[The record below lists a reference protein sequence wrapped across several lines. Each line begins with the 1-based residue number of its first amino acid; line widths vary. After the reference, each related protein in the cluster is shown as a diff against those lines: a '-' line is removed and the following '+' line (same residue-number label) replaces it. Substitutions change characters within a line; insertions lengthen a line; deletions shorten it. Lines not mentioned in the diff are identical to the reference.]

1 MNDLLESKEEAGVL
15 HGREDNLRA
24 ETLYVGMAHHKKR
37 FRNPREL
44 LNTYIIRLQTSG
56 SCEALIDNEF
66 VVIEPGD
73 LLMFRPGEKY
83 ELILKDNSID
93 YYVICNGTWID
104 QWWDNFSPPQKTN
117 IPLDDDL
124 LKLWN
129 QLAKETL
136 RMNDTIEELTDY
148 KLRVFCLT
156 LQRLHEIAGMGKTL
170 SPPYI
175 AYRIKKFI
183 DQHATE
189 ALTLEQIAKH
199 AGISISRAVNLF
211 KTNFGQSIM
220 SYAIEVRL
228 AVACERIRFSAM
240 SLDYVAKSSGFN
252 NYTYFHR
259 QFRMHFGLSPR
270 QYREEQQKRSKLRM
284 EQ

>member
-1 MNDLLESKEEAGVL
+1 VL
-15 HGREDNLRA
+15 HGREDKLRA
-24 ETLYVGMAHHKKR
+24 ETLYAGMAHHKKR
-37 FRNPREL
+37 FRNPCEL

-56 SCEALIDNEF
+56 SCEALVDNEF

-93 YYVICNGTWID
+93 YYVICNGIWID
-104 QWWDNFSPPQKTN
+104 QWWANFSPPQKTT

-148 KLRVFCLT
+148 ILRVFCLT
-156 LQRLHEIAGMGKTL
+156 LQHLHEIAGMGKTL
-170 SPPYI
+170 SPSYI

-240 SLDYVAKSSGFN
+240 SLDYVAKSCGFN
-252 NYTYFHR
+252 SYTYFHR

-270 QYREEQQKRSKLRM
+270 QYREEQQKRSKLQM

>member
-1 MNDLLESKEEAGVL
+1 MM
-15 HGREDNLRA
+15 HGREEKLRTESIDVA
-24 ETLYVGMAHHKKR
+24 MAHHKKR
-37 FRNPREL
+37 HRNPCEF

-56 SCEALIDNEF
+56 YCEALIDNEY

-73 LLMFRPGEKY
+73 LLMFRPGDKY
-83 ELILKDNSID
+83 ELILKNNSID

-104 QWWDNFSPPQKTN
+104 QWWDNFTPPQKST

-124 LKLWN
+124 LKLWK

-136 RMNDTIEELTDY
+136 RRNGTIDELTDY
-148 KLRVFCLT
+148 LMRVFCLT
-156 LQRLHEIAGMGKTL
+156 LQRLHETACIGKTL
-170 SPPYI
+170 SPSYI
-175 AYRIKKFI
+175 AYQIKKFI

-189 ALTLEQIAKH
+189 ALTLERIAKH
-199 AGISISRAVNLF
+199 AGISVSRAVNLF
-211 KTNFGQSIM
+211 KINFGQSIM

-252 NYTYFHR
+252 SYTYFHR

-270 QYREEQQKRSKLRM
+270 QYREEQQKRSNLSI

>member
-1 MNDLLESKEEAGVL
+1 ML
-15 HGREDNLRA
+15 HRRENNLRT

-44 LNTYIIRLQTSG
+44 LHTYIIRLQTSG
-56 SCEALIDNEF
+56 SCEALIDSEF
-66 VVIEPGD
+66 VVIKPGD
-73 LLMFRPGEKY
+73 LLLFRPGEKY

-93 YYVICNGTWID
+93 YYLICNGTWID
-104 QWWDNFSPPQKTN
+104 QWWENFSPPQKST

-136 RMNDTIEELTDY
+136 RMNDTFEELTDY
-148 KLRVFCLT
+148 ILRVFCLT
-156 LQRLHEIAGMGKTL
+156 LQRLHEIASMGETL
-170 SPPYI
+170 GPSYI

-211 KTNFGQSIM
+211 KSNFGQSIM

-228 AVACERIRFSAM
+228 AVACERIRYSSM
-240 SLDYVAKSSGFN
+240 SLDSVAKSSGFN

-259 QFRMHFGLSPR
+259 QFRIHFGLSPR
-270 QYREEQQKRSKLRM
+270 QFREEQQKRSKLPM